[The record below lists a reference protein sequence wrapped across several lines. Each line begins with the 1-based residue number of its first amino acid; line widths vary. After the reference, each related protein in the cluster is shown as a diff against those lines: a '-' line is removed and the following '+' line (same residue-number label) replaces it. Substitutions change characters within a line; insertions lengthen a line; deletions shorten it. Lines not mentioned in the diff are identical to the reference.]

1 MIKNILLLIL
11 LFPNVAFATD
21 VTIPTTYA
29 TGGSVTAT
37 NLNGN
42 FTALAQKINGGLD
55 NENADTTN
63 GYRFFE
69 TRATLPSAGTQGRTV
84 FLTTD
89 NTLNLDTG
97 SAYVKSVVTTS
108 TPAQG
113 DILYY
118 NGTAWVDLVAGTSG
132 QLLKTQGAGANP
144 TWALPGDLSM
154 TSQAQG
160 DIIYFNGTNWVVLAR
175 SATAGQVLQ
184 TGTTPTYVNSLASV
198 LDYGSSASSSTS
210 RQATALKVAFGS
222 VSVNSSSSQA
232 ITNLAFTGS
241 TSYHCN
247 CTYNTN
253 TAVNE
258 NPLCVPDSGSQ
269 MTIYNNQGTTR
280 PISWFCT
287 GI

>member
-11 LFPNVAFATD
+11 LFSNVAFATD

-29 TGGSVTAT
+29 TSGSVTAS

-42 FTALAQKINGGLD
+42 FNALAQKVNGGLD

-69 TRATLPSAGTQGRTV
+69 TRATLPSAGTQGRTI

-113 DILYY
+113 DVIYY
-118 NGTAWVDLVAGTSG
+118 NGAAWADLAAGTSG
-132 QLLKTQGAGANP
+132 QFLKTQGAGANP
-144 TWALPGDLSM
+144 TWALPGDLSI

-160 DIIYFNGTNWVVLAR
+160 DIIYFNGTNWVRLAR

-184 TGTTPTYVNSLASV
+184 TGTTPSYVNSLSSV
-198 LDYGSSASSSTS
+198 LDYGSSASVSTA
-210 RQATALKVAFGS
+210 RQATALKVAFGA
-222 VSVNSSSSQA
+222 VSVNATSSQA
-232 ITNLAFTGS
+232 ITNLTFTS
-241 TSYHCN
+241 SSSYHCQ
-247 CTYNTN
+247 CTYDTDS
-253 TAVNE
+253 AVSE
-258 NPLCVPDSGSQ
+258 NPQCVPDSGAQ
-269 MTIYNNQGTTR
+269 MTIHNDQNTR
-280 PISWFCT
+280 TISWFCL
-287 GI
+287 GV